1 MVSLNDLAREMGL
14 SPYAI
19 RRRLE
24 ALRRLGNG
32 ALSAEIAR
40 GPRGQVLV
48 SDTLAEA
55 LRKAEEICRH
65 ENLPYA
71 QALKRVLGDSA
82 TLAPKDERAD
92 EALAK
97 AILWAGIAVGSGI
110 FAGLALLA
118 LALALRR

>member
-1 MVSLNDLAREMGL
+1 MVTLAELAQELGL
-14 SPYAI
+14 SPYSV
-19 RRRLE
+19 RRRIEILK
-24 ALRRLGNG
+24 RLGNG
-32 ALSAEIAR
+32 HLSAELAR

-48 SDTLAEA
+48 SDTLAA
-55 LRKAEEICRH
+55 TLREAEEISRK
-65 ENLPYA
+65 EGLPYA

-97 AILWAGIAVGSGI
+97 AILWAGIAVGSGS